1 MINLCELVLKWFNSN
16 LLNQYEYEMTNII
29 EFISHT
35 ISSSSHQFVINF
47 KDKNIGLFGYSI
59 INNEASFNFDVY
71 DLNILED
78 DEDFIIRS
86 AIDYID
92 SYKDV
97 VLISSIV
104 LANDYKKL
112 GLLFNNG
119 FEISQT
125 SYLPVSEKGYKKTYV
140 LKRSI

>member
-1 MINLCELVLKWFNSN
+1 MYIVLMDLWEREINLSSLDD
-16 LLNQYEYEMTNII
+16 
-29 EFISHT
+29 FISILSDIPDSIHDE
-35 ISSSSHQFVINF
+35 I
-47 KDKNIGLFGYSI
+47 YSI

-71 DLNILED
+71 DLNICED

-86 AIDYID
+86 AIEYID

-97 VLISSIV
+97 FLISSIV